1 MSATVMMYNIFNL
14 FLVGVLTYAL
24 VCLVKGKKRNGLIAL
39 AFLVVIFVLLSLWAL
54 FLLSVAK
61 DR

>member
-1 MSATVMMYNIFNL
+1 MYNIFNL
-14 FLVGVLTYAL
+14 FLVGLLTYAL
-24 VCLVKGKKRNGLIAL
+24 ACFVKGKKRNGLIAL
-39 AFLVVIFVLLSLWAL
+39 AFLVVIIVLLGLWAF

>member
-1 MSATVMMYNIFNL
+1 MIFLYNIFNL
-14 FLVGVLTYAL
+14 FLVGLMIYAL
-24 VCLVKGKKRNGLIAL
+24 ACFIKGRKRNGFIAL
-39 AFLVVIFVLLSLWAL
+39 AFLAVIIVLLCFWAL

>member
-1 MSATVMMYNIFNL
+1 MMYNIFNL
-14 FLVGVLTYAL
+14 FLVGLLTYAL
-24 VCLVKGKKRNGLIAL
+24 ACFVKGKKRNGLIAL
-39 AFLVVIFVLLSLWAL
+39 AFLAVIIVLLGLWAF